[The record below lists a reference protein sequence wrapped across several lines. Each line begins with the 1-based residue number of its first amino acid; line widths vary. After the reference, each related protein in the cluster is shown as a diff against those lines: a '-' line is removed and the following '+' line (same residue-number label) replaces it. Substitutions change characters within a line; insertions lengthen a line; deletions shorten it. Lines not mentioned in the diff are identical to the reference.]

1 MFETTIQ
8 FLRLRLDVYIYAD
21 LSCDDVGYV
30 TPQVKRT
37 VLKTRSSPTSSNQKK
52 SPLLNCDVTK
62 PKASKFSYQMD
73 IGRASSEK
81 VEVAVQQSPLSE
93 EMAGEE
99 QRGSEHGVSGME
111 DSGSWTNSRLQAKRT
126 LFKESSDGK
135 SNNRFGGSRF
145 GARVVP
151 LFENEDCE
159 PSAVDSQQ
167 EFENLSLIQKQLLQI
182 ENQQSSLLELLQ
194 VNLSFP

>member
-1 MFETTIQ
+1 M
-8 FLRLRLDVYIYAD
+8 YIYVCVCAD

-73 IGRASSEK
+73 IGRASSSER
-81 VEVAVQQSPLSE
+81 VEVAVQESPVSE

-135 SNNRFGGSRF
+135 SNNRFGGWRF

-159 PSAVDSQQ
+159 Q

-194 VNLSFP
+194 VNKPLSFP